1 MDQQT
6 GDLVDSVLGV
16 NAPSVAG
23 EVIDGEA
30 VIMNLTTGHYFSTQG
45 SGATAWE
52 AISAGA
58 SRAQIAATLQRHYA
72 VADDEV
78 VQAVDTFVAELLRYN
93 LVVETPAHDHP
104 PVSPAPIAPED
115 GSLAPFHPLVLHV
128 YTDMDD
134 LLLLDPIHD
143 VNDEGWPTPKASPA
157 SS

>member
-1 MDQQT
+1 M
-6 GDLVDSVLGV
+6 LGV
-16 NAPSVAG
+16 NTPSVAG

-58 SRAQIAATLQRHYA
+58 SRAEIAAALQRRYA
-72 VADDEV
+72 VADDDEV
-78 VQAVDTFVAELLRYN
+78 ARAVNTFVTDLLRHN
-93 LVVETPAHDHP
+93 LVVETPDHDRP
-104 PVSPAPIAPED
+104 PVLPALFAPED
-115 GSLAPFHPLVLHV
+115 GPLAPFQPLVLHV

-143 VNDEGWPTPKASPA
+143 VNEEGWPTPKASPA
-157 SS
+157 TG